1 MELSAR
7 QRAERIA
14 VIEIIGGIFLFL
26 DQILI
31 LRQLQCAHGALIR
44 EFHNERLFQH
54 LAKIPLQCRKTGGKI
69 LLPRERHRR
78 IGLVLGAVEPEQTEF
93 PLAVS
98 QNRSPRVKI
107 LSPEETLERRAVR
120 GEIGAQL
127 IKMCVARDISRV
139 KVMKFRLTF
148 LLTIHNARSSAS
160 V

>member
-1 MELSAR
+1 MEFSAR
-7 QRAERIA
+7 ERAKRVA
-14 VIEIIGGIFLFL
+14 VIEIIGRILLFL
-26 DQILI
+26 NQILI

-54 LAKIPLQCRKTGGKI
+54 LAKIPLQRRKAGGQI

-78 IGLVLGAVEPEQTEF
+78 IRLVLGAVEPEQAEF
-93 PLAVS
+93 PLTVS
-98 QNRSPRVKI
+98 QNRGPRVKI
-107 LSPEETLERRAVR
+107 LSPEKALERRAVR

-127 IKMCVARDISRV
+127 VELCIARHIARV